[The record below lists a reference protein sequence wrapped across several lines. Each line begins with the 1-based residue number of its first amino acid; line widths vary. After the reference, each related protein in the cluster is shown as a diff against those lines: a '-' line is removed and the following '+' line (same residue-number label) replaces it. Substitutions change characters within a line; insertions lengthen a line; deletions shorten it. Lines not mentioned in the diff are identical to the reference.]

1 MTCHLFMHLI
11 DNGDTNNARHLWKR
25 APDNFQKGS
34 KALQNAWS
42 VAKAIKAGQYGQAI
56 NLLEAPVRDEDKSNF
71 ITSCE
76 QLRQTLAWMLRY
88 RTVPQ
93 VMKSCY
99 STIEL
104 QKLKEM
110 LGLSKEATPK
120 FMTLLR
126 GEHMGR

>member
-1 MTCHLFMHLI
+1 
-11 DNGDTNNARHLWKR
+11 
-25 APDNFQKGS
+25 
-34 KALQNAWS
+34 
-42 VAKAIKAGQYGQAI
+42 
-56 NLLEAPVRDEDKSNF
+56 
-71 ITSCE
+71 
-76 QLRQTLAWMLRY
+76 MLRY

-104 QKLKEM
+104 SKLKEM